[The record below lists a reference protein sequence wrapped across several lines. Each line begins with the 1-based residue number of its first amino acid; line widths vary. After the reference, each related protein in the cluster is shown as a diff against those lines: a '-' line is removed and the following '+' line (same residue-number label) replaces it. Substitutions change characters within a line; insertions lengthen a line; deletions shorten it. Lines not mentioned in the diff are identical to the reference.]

1 MSLRILPLALVLGL
15 AGSLPA
21 QEKKE
26 DKKADPAAGPLEVT
40 ATGKATKY
48 ELDPAKAGAEFKKS
62 LEDMAKKKGLVGG
75 RPPAPPAVDL
85 AVSIKNTSDKPVRVW
100 VKGDP
105 VVLTLELK
113 GKGAVNVDSFGPM
126 TLEFRLPEAVEIGPG
141 KTYEM
146 PLKALQSG
154 MRGQTR
160 FSYWTEPGE
169 YELVAA
175 LRTGVSPAPKGSKE
189 GMDGFGMVTAT
200 GPGLKLTVEAKK

>member
-1 MSLRILPLALVLGL
+1 MSRRILPLALAFGF
-15 AGSLPA
+15 AGFA
-21 QEKKE
+21 GGQEKKE
-26 DKKADPAAGPLEVT
+26 DKKADPAAGPLEVSV
-40 ATGKATKY
+40 TGKATKY
-48 ELDPAKAGAEFKKS
+48 ELDPAKSGAEFKKM
-62 LEDMAKKKGLVGG
+62 LEDLGKKKGGLGG

-85 AVSIKNTSDKPVRVW
+85 AVSVKNTSDKPVNVW

-126 TLEFRLPEAVEIGPG
+126 TLEFRIPEAVEIAPG

-146 PLKALQSG
+146 PLKSLASG

-175 LRTGVSPAPKGSKE
+175 LKTGVNPAPKGSKE
-189 GMDGFGMVTAT
+189 GTDGFGVVTAT